1 MSEPISLQNRIDQ
14 AILHLDASDAY
25 DLLKRVTKSDSLLE
39 GDLKNMERATLV
51 LRIVAFP
58 ELADE
63 EASTVLQ
70 KEILQF
76 FRNDIPLEDRISTR
90 YVFQGMAL
98 KNIQRKILKEAIMQ
112 NTEQLGPLTI
122 SEWIKKYDMAFDV
135 EDREADNL
143 LAFLLRDASVEN
155 LSESEKFV
163 LKKILHTYD
172 TFLATE
178 LIDIFDLATMQ
189 KNLTKKRQAY
199 QQKSSSGA
207 IFSPS
212 LQKESSYH
220 PANYKPISQMA
231 KLQINYKKPTGA
243 ISKTMQMRIEDAVEK
258 FPELGEQLIGQAPIT
273 LRPFPQPVRPSIKNW
288 IATYQ
293 QELGVGEHGTME
305 RGTFLYNNQNA
316 KQLVDASR
324 QQLARILKSV
334 DDNSPMTIDAQ
345 NQRVV
350 FESQQIPQYKQIE
363 TDARN
368 ELPVVGRQLEKKIH
382 FSSQHTLPVERI
394 ANRQNG
400 VPRAQQNYATPVTT
414 KNEQNNRRNQ
424 NDTPRKNV
432 VNLKEP

>member
-63 EASTVLQ
+63 EASIVLQ

-112 NTEQLGPLTI
+112 NTVQLGPLTI

-163 LKKILHTYD
+163 LKKILHTY
-172 TFLATE
+172 
-178 LIDIFDLATMQ
+178 
-189 KNLTKKRQAY
+189 
-199 QQKSSSGA
+199 
-207 IFSPS
+207 
-212 LQKESSYH
+212 
-220 PANYKPISQMA
+220 
-231 KLQINYKKPTGA
+231 
-243 ISKTMQMRIEDAVEK
+243 
-258 FPELGEQLIGQAPIT
+258 
-273 LRPFPQPVRPSIKNW
+273 
-288 IATYQ
+288 
-293 QELGVGEHGTME
+293 
-305 RGTFLYNNQNA
+305 
-316 KQLVDASR
+316 
-324 QQLARILKSV
+324 
-334 DDNSPMTIDAQ
+334 
-345 NQRVV
+345 
-350 FESQQIPQYKQIE
+350 
-363 TDARN
+363 
-368 ELPVVGRQLEKKIH
+368 
-382 FSSQHTLPVERI
+382 
-394 ANRQNG
+394 
-400 VPRAQQNYATPVTT
+400 
-414 KNEQNNRRNQ
+414 
-424 NDTPRKNV
+424 
-432 VNLKEP
+432 